1 MHELLPLLAILGAL
15 LVGAASPGPSF
26 VLVARTSIALSRR
39 HGLAAALGMGAGGVV
54 FGGLAL
60 LGLQALLA
68 QVEWLYATLR
78 VAGGLYLMLIAWR
91 LWRAAGQPLEAAPAL
106 GTSAARTG
114 RSFWLALTTQL
125 GNPKAAIAYASIF
138 AALLPSAPPLWMVLA
153 LPPLIFLVEAG
164 WYTLVALAFS
174 AGRPRALYLGSKR
187 WIDRTAGVVMGALGL
202 RLVAEALRRP

>member
-26 VLVARTSIALSRR
+26 VLVARTAIARSRR

-68 QVEWLYATLR
+68 QVEWLYTGLR

-91 LWRAAGQPLEAAPAL
+91 LWRAAEQPLEAAPGL
-106 GTSAARTG
+106 GASAAGTG

-138 AALLPSAPPLWMVLA
+138 AALLPSAPPLWMALV

-164 WYTLVALAFS
+164 WYAVVALAFS